1 MDESAG
7 LSEENSRQQ
16 RVYHRHTLLVTT
28 RSFSFATLLHRF
40 TWCVRMTSFLQTTSL
55 PSMCRRCGF
64 GGCDVKIYSCGCML
78 HAVSMFFVPLISGLI
93 RFYLVHFVSFSSF
106 HIDSIFQPHKTTL
119 NNKTEQTNV

>member
-7 LSEENSRQQ
+7 LSEVKAKQQ
-16 RVYHRHTLLVTT
+16 RLYHRHTLLVTT
-28 RSFSFATLLHRF
+28 RSFSFVTLLHRF

-78 HAVSMFFVPLISGLI
+78 HAVSMFFVLLISVLI
-93 RFYLVHFVSFSSF
+93 RFSLVHFDSFSSF
-106 HIDSIFQPHKTTL
+106 HIDSIFQPHNTTQHCKTHQ
-119 NNKTEQTNV
+119 KNV